1 MAPLIKVSRGAE
13 RRAGPWR
20 AEVEKVKC
28 GGGMRGRGARER
40 EGEIEGGRVRRGGAR
55 NVREGAKEDE

>member
-28 GGGMRGRGARER
+28 GGGGMRGRGARERER
-40 EGEIEGGRVRRGGAR
+40 EGEIEGGRVRKGRS
-55 NVREGAKEDE
+55 EEC